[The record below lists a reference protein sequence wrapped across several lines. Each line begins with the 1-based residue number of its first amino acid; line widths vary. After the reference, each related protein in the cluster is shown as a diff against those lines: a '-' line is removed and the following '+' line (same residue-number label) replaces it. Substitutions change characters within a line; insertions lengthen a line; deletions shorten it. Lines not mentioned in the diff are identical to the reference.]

1 MSGWIPKV
9 YYDFL
14 ARIVPGS
21 VVVLGSLYLQEGPV
35 RGVSYFLRTLCE
47 VEESFWCRFAIGLLV
62 AYLTGLILGEVGE
75 LLAGRL
81 LRRRDD
87 ELEAGFARECLDEH
101 NRSLAA
107 SGQTTLDVIP
117 DDLPDMTVMA
127 EQFTLA
133 DHYGGSRLLALKA
146 ERRMCMVLA
155 FGLFLLALGN
165 LLAFT
170 ADFAVKRLIVEGLLV
185 LGMLVVWRRSGRLHE
200 RTVRQ
205 TCLGWLMRIPTG
217 GASGSAS

>member
-9 YYDFL
+9 YHDFL

-21 VVVLGSLYLQEGPV
+21 VVVIGSLYLQEGPV
-35 RGVSYFLRTLCE
+35 RGVGFFLRTVCDQDQ
-47 VEESFWCRFAIGLLV
+47 SICCRFAIGLLV

-75 LLAGRL
+75 LIAGRV

-87 ELEAGFARECLDEH
+87 EMEMGFTRECLDEH

-107 SGQTTLDVIP
+107 SGLAPMDIIP
-117 DDLPDMTVMA
+117 DELPDTSTMA
-127 EQFTLA
+127 EQFTLI
-133 DHYGGSRLLALKA
+133 DHHGGSRLLALNA

-155 FGLFLLALGN
+155 FGLLLLALGN
-165 LLAFT
+165 LLSFA
-170 ADFAVKRLIVEGLLV
+170 ADVVLKRLIVEALLV
-185 LGMLVVWRRSGRLHE
+185 LGMLVFWRRSARLHE
-200 RTVRQ
+200 RMVRQ

-217 GASGSAS
+217 GTSGSAS